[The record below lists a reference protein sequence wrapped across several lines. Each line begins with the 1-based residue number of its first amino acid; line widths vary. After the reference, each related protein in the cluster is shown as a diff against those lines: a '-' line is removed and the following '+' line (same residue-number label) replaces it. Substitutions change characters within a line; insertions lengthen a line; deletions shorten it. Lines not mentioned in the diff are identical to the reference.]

1 MDGGTL
7 RVAAITAGTLLV
19 LALIWAMWVVLQ
31 PPRPTSGGGHYCP
44 TDPFRIGYCTET
56 PAPSN

>member
-7 RVAAITAGTLLV
+7 RVAAITAGTVLV
-19 LALIWAMWVVLQ
+19 LVLIWAMWVALQ
-31 PPRPTSGGGHYCP
+31 PPLIPSGGGHYCP
-44 TDPFRIGYCTET
+44 TDYSRIGYCTES